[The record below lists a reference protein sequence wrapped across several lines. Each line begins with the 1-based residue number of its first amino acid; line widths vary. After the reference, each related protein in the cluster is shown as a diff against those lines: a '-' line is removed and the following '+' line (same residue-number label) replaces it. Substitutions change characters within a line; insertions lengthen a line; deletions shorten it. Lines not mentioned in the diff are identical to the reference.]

1 VYLNPEVFSVIQ
13 VTI

>member
-1 VYLNPEVFSVIQ
+1 MKLHTEQVIQ